1 MFGLWTFV
9 HDFGASARAIDERV
23 SLRLGL
29 NVGQRCSAYRV
40 SREFLVFSEP
50 RVSLVFRV
58 CTERCRG
65 QRVRAHLGG
74 GRARE

>member
-1 MFGLWTFV
+1 LFGLWTFV

-40 SREFLVFSEP
+40 SREFLVFSEL
-50 RVSLVFRV
+50 RVSAGERIHRRVFSRRDA
-58 CTERCRG
+58 EALRCSDG
-65 QRVRAHLGG
+65 
-74 GRARE
+74 